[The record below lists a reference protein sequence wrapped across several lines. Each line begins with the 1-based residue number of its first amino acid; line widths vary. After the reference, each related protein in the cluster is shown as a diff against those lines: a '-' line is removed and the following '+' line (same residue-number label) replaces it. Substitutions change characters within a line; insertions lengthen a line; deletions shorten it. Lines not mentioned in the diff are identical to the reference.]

1 MSINAST
8 LPMPQTIPT
17 VAGQTKD
24 YTKMQNEEM
33 GQREFL
39 LLFTTQ
45 LQNQNPLDPM
55 KNEAFVAQLA
65 QFSQL
70 EATTSMSDQMTE
82 LVSSLKGERL
92 MNGAHLIGKS
102 VAVPN
107 GPAILRDGAAIAGVI
122 TVPNGAN
129 SINLSV
135 YDKSGVLIKSE
146 ELGRKA
152 PGDVT
157 VRWDGTNARGEKM
170 ADGAYRIVATV
181 NGFNGDITKVPIA
194 TPDVVKSVTFS
205 PELNDLILETQ
216 SGATINFSQVK
227 QING

>member
-8 LPMPQTIPT
+8 LQMPATIPT
-17 VAGQTKD
+17 VSGQTKD

-107 GPAILRDGAAIAGVI
+107 GQAILRDGAAIAGVI

>member
-1 MSINAST
+1 
-8 LPMPQTIPT
+8 
-17 VAGQTKD
+17 
-24 YTKMQNEEM
+24 M